1 MNTPL
6 QQTSAK
12 ILFYTVLTAV
22 TILAFLP
29 NYDALPPFVSF
40 SDLLNHAFAFS
51 VLYILL
57 TNAHPSFSTIRV
69 VLPLFLYAVWIETVQ
84 YFLPTR
90 YASLSD
96 IAADSAG
103 LLIAYFLI
111 LLFRKFTYGTS
122 KDPS

>member
-1 MNTPL
+1 MNAYL

-12 ILFYTVLTAV
+12 ILFFLTLTAV

-40 SDLLNHAFAFS
+40 SDLLNHALAFA
-51 VLYILL
+51 VLYILFKK
-57 TNAHPSFSTIRV
+57 AYPSFSTVRII
-69 VLPLFLYAVWIETVQ
+69 LPLLLYAVWIESVQ

-96 IAADSAG
+96 IAADSVG
-103 LLIAYFLI
+103 LLAAYLVTF
-111 LLFRKFTYGTS
+111 LFRKFT
-122 KDPS
+122 